1 METLK
6 RLYVFKLNAKFI
18 FEIHKGCSF
27 RVEVNFFFNDFLL
40 NLSFCASK
48 FSLGFLFWC
57 FLSFGDF

>member
-1 METLK
+1 MFLNEMLNLSLEYIKAALYELK
-6 RLYVFKLNAKFI
+6 LI
-18 FEIHKGCSF
+18 
-27 RVEVNFFFNDFLL
+27 FFFNDFLL